1 MPDLLVGLVIQRIGE
16 RLVNPHALGERCR
29 PMDRRGH
36 QRVPEVHMRGGVD
49 LDQPHLGGGVDR
61 LDRQRVT
68 DNAAG
73 RFQQFQQ
80 PARGVDRRRQQQ
92 HAGLCRQLLH
102 ARRQRLAPGELSAAA
117 GPAVAR
123 RPRSIDRNDAGSST
137 RASGL
142 PAASRRTR
150 SCVLVARSGACRRS
164 SAAGRRVVQ
173 RREAELLE
181 AGVGDRL
188 AANGEQS
195 DDRVGRQPPGD
206 ERQHVD
212 RGRVQELGVVGDD
225 QQRPV

>member
-16 RLVNPHALGERCR
+16 RLVNPYALGERCR

-61 LDRQRVT
+61 LDRQRLT

-73 RFQQFQQ
+73 RLQQFQQ

-92 HAGLCRQLLH
+92 DAGLCRQPLH
-102 ARRQRLAPGELSAAA
+102 ARRKGSLQASCQRQQVRWGPGV
-117 GPAVAR
+117 P
-123 RPRSIDRNDAGSST
+123 IDRSQRRRKLHEGQRVAGRLSQDALL
-137 RASGL
+137 RAG
-142 PAASRRTR
+142 RQIR
-150 SCVLVARSGACRRS
+150 CVLPQQRP
-164 SAAGRRVVQ
+164 GRRVVQ

-181 AGVGDRL
+181 AGVDDRL

-195 DDRVGRQPPGD
+195 DDRVGGQPPGD

-212 RGRVQELGVVGDD
+212 RGRVQEPGVVGDD
-225 QQRPV
+225 EQRPV